1 MRKVIQKDYKLF
13 NKRIYEYWNRQRR
26 MPTFEDLKNLFDVR
40 SKDTVS
46 RIVNDLV
53 SMGHILKD
61 KTGKLLPVADDILEY
76 SSKVD
81 RRKIQRLINNNT
93 RQMRMLGLVQA
104 GFPTHVEAQDL
115 ESVNL
120 EEWLVGDK
128 DATFMLRVKGD
139 SMIDAGIVEDDYV
152 IVERGKEAKINDV
165 VLAEVD
171 GSWTL
176 KYYKKDKQGIYL
188 EPANKKFKIIR
199 PENDLNIAAVVVAQV
214 RKYGK

>member
-1 MRKVIQKDYKLF
+1 
-13 NKRIYEYWNRQRR
+13 
-26 MPTFEDLKNLFDVR
+26 
-40 SKDTVS
+40 
-46 RIVNDLV
+46 
-53 SMGHILKD
+53 
-61 KTGKLLPVADDILEY
+61 
-76 SSKVD
+76 
-81 RRKIQRLINNNT
+81 
-93 RQMRMLGLVQA
+93 MRMLGLVQA

-139 SMIDAGIVEDDYV
+139 SMIDAWIVEDDYV